1 MSSYA
6 KQITLIFVILITF
19 FVFNKFGP
27 PFSFTST
34 VTQKQ
39 DLFTVSGE
47 GKVTV
52 VPDTGIVD
60 LGINLT
66 RPTVKTAQ
74 TEVNNIIN
82 KISSDTKKLG
92 VDSKDIKTSNYSIY
106 PEYDYRTGTG
116 RITGYRV
123 QASISIRVRD
133 LEKINQVID
142 SATAGGANT
151 VSGINLTVDEEK
163 QKELLK
169 EARELAVKEAK
180 TKAESLASAAGITL
194 GRIINVQESDNNTP
208 RPVAFLAKD
217 ASVGMGGGG
226 NTEIQ
231 TGSTDIISNVTL
243 SYETK

>member
-1 MSSYA
+1 MNNLI
-6 KQITLIFVILITF
+6 KPFTLILAILLAL

-66 RPTVKTAQ
+66 RPTVKSAQ

-82 KISSDTKKLG
+82 KISADTKKLG
-92 VDSKDIKTSNYSIY
+92 VDSKDLKTSNYSIY

-116 RITGYRV
+116 KITGYRV
-123 QASISIRVRD
+123 QASITIRVRD

-142 SATAGGANT
+142 SGTAGGANT
-151 VSGINLTVDEEK
+151 VSGIQLTVDEEK
-163 QKELLK
+163 QKDLLK
-169 EARELAVKEAK
+169 QARELAVKEAK

-194 GRIINVQESDNNTP
+194 GRIINVQESENNPP

-217 ASVGMGGGG
+217 AAVGMGGGG

-243 SYETK
+243 FYETR